1 MSATEPA
8 LVVLAWGNES
18 RADDGVG
25 PLLARRI
32 AALTNP
38 RIELIEDLQLHI
50 EHVMDLRS
58 DVPALF
64 IDTSIAISDGFRIE
78 SLEPRS
84 DNSVTTHTVS
94 PAALLRLYE
103 LTLKKTA
110 PEAYLLHVAG
120 RNFELGEE
128 ISAATAGHA
137 EAAWLFLS
145 KLLSASPAEW
155 QPRLYSAARTPEL
168 SSGLAPVRR

>member
-1 MSATEPA
+1 MSVTDPC

-25 PLLARRI
+25 PLFARRI
-32 AALTNP
+32 AGLSNP

-58 DVPALF
+58 DVPVLF
-64 IDTSIAISDGFRIE
+64 IDASVAIDEGFRIE
-78 SLEPRS
+78 SVEPRS

-110 PEAYLLHVAG
+110 PDAYLLHVAG
-120 RNFELGEE
+120 RKFELGEE
-128 ISAATAGHA
+128 ISEETAQHA
-137 EAAWLFLS
+137 EAAWRFLS
-145 KLLSASPAEW
+145 GLLSASPAEW
-155 QPRLYSAARTPEL
+155 PSRLYSAARSVPDQ
-168 SSGLAPVRR
+168 SSTRPR